1 MPPKPSVLPKLTKE
15 ERQAA
20 LEKAAVARK
29 KRAALKNKAKE
40 GGYTFSEILE
50 MAEEDETV
58 KRTRVMEILRSM
70 PKIGQIKAQQIMDD
84 LEIAHSRKLGGL
96 GKRQKDEL
104 LKFFGEK
111 K

>member
-1 MPPKPSVLPKLTKE
+1 MPPKQSPLPKLTNE
-15 ERQAA
+15 ERRAA

-29 KRAALKNKAKE
+29 KRADLKNKAKE
-40 GGYTFSEILE
+40 GGYTFTEILN
-50 MAEEDETV
+50 MAENDEIV
-58 KRTRVMEILRSM
+58 KKTRVMEVLKSM